1 MEEKE
6 KEQSKKESRLRNL
19 YIQREKLQVKIF
31 RSEGEK
37 KKIDKELDDLNSK
50 LRGINDGIDKLENR
64 KILITSHFIA
74 RYIQRIGP
82 ATEEE
87 IRERIITPQFEKMV
101 RTLGNGTYP
110 SGDCRVV
117 VEDNK
122 LLTIILN
129 E

>member
-1 MEEKE
+1 ME
-6 KEQSKKESRLRNL
+6 EQSKKESRLRNL
-19 YIQREKLQVKIF
+19 YIQREKLQIKIS

-37 KKIDKELDDLNSK
+37 KKINKELDDLNSK
-50 LRGINDGIDKLENR
+50 LKGVNDGIDKLENR
-64 KILITSHFIA
+64 KILITTHFIA

-110 SGDCRVV
+110 SGDFRVV